1 MRMRVICSH
10 ELAGKMFRVLL
21 FVCLLSLSY
30 GRPGS
35 RKLLGLR
42 PPPSRPGATPAEAL
56 WFKDQKLDHFSSDDK
71 RTWSQRYF
79 VNVTLWERDN
89 GPVFLML
96 GGEGPADPDWLA
108 TDTEIMVNAAKYKA
122 FVIFLEHRFYGESHP
137 TPDTSLS
144 NLVYLS
150 SRQALRDAVYFKEY
164 MVTLHNMTDNNKW
177 VSFGGS
183 YSGALSGWLRMLY
196 PETVAGAVATSGP
209 VQAELNFYQYL
220 EVAGES
226 LGTTKNGAQCVDAV
240 RNATFILD
248 SMLADKA
255 QWPMVEKLFNVSPP
269 IQNQDDVALLA
280 DSLVGYFAEI
290 VQYNRDN
297 VPFNEVTIDDL
308 CDVMVNTS
316 YGCPLERYAAISY
329 LLSFGE
335 TIDANFSRQVEEMRQ
350 TPWNSSAVDEGMRQW
365 IYQTCTEFGYY
376 QTTDSA
382 QQPFGD
388 LITLASQ
395 LKTCSAVYG
404 LSPNSVNS
412 AVSATNK
419 LYGGRDNIPK
429 NATNIVFPNGSIDP
443 WHALGVLK
451 SDGSLVAV
459 FIDGTAHCA
468 NMYPA
473 APTDLPGLTQA
484 RATITA
490 TIQEWL

>member
-1 MRMRVICSH
+1 MAARYCVAVYS
-10 ELAGKMFRVLL
+10 AVYVLI
-21 FVCLLSLSY
+21 FSFSLLSLACGLPGRKWLDLRSPPV
-30 GRPGS
+30 RPGM
-35 RKLLGLR
+35 K
-42 PPPSRPGATPAEAL
+42 PADAM
-56 WFKDQKLDHFSSDDK
+56 WFKHQKLDHFSESDK

-79 VNVTLWERDN
+79 VNDSLWEQKS

-96 GGEGPADPDWLA
+96 GGEGPADPEWLA
-108 TDTEIMVNAAKYKA
+108 IDTEIMVNAAKFGA

-137 TPDTSLS
+137 TPDTSLP

-164 MVTLHNMTDNNKW
+164 MVALHNMTSANKW
-177 VSFGGS
+177 ISFGGS

-196 PETVAGAVATSGP
+196 PDTVAGAVATSGP

-226 LGTTKNGAQCVDAV
+226 LATTKNGRQCVEALQ
-240 RNATFILD
+240 NATLILGTV
-248 SMLADKA
+248 LADKL
-255 QWPMVEKLFNVSPP
+255 QWPFVETMFNVSPP

-280 DSLVGYFAEI
+280 DTLVGNFAEI

-297 VPFNEVTIDDL
+297 LPFNNVTIDDL
-308 CDVMVNTS
+308 CDVMVNVS
-316 YGCPLERYAAISY
+316 LGSPLDRYAAVNHF
-329 LLSFGE
+329 LNFGE
-335 TIDANFSRQVEEMRQ
+335 PIDANFSGQVEDMRE
-350 TPWNSSAVDEGMRQW
+350 TLWNSSAVDEGMRQW

-395 LKTCSAVYG
+395 LKTCSAVYS
-404 LSPNSVNS
+404 LSPDDVNN
-412 AVSATNK
+412 AVISTNK
-419 LYGGRDNIPK
+419 YYGGRDDIPK
-429 NATNIVFPNGSIDP
+429 NTTNIVFPNGSIDP

-451 SDGSLVAV
+451 SQGSLEAV

-468 NMYPA
+468 NMYP
-473 APTDLPGLTQA
+473 PTPNDLPDLTKA

-490 TIQEWL
+490 IIQKWL